1 LKVLFVASECTP
13 FIKTGGLA
21 DVIGSLPKYLQDLG
35 VDVRVIMPKYSGI
48 DFSLTGYPQW
58 QKSIHI
64 SMEWRKQFCGIETL
78 EYKNLI
84 FYFVDNKYYFDRPG
98 LYGYYDD
105 GERFAYFSKAV
116 VDILPHIGFKPDIIH
131 CHDWHSAMVPVLIDG
146 RRGDD
151 FYKDIKT
158 VYTIH
163 NLKFQGIFPKEV
175 LSLMELDDS
184 YFKFDKLEYHNNIN
198 FMKGGIIYS
207 NCVSTVSPTYVEEI
221 KTPFFGEGLEEILK
235 FHQSKLRGILN
246 GLDYEEYNPSTDS
259 NLYVKYSLKSLGGK
273 TRNKKML
280 QKELALVEDKNVP
293 LIAIISRLTEQK
305 GFYLIKEVLDEIL
318 QMNIQMVVLG
328 VGDKEFEDMFIHAEQ
343 RYPDKLRVLLKFD
356 EGLARKIYGGSD
368 LFLMPSLF
376 EPCGLSQLIAL
387 RYGSLPLVRETG
399 GLKDTV
405 VPYNQFTGEGNG
417 FSFTNYNAHDMLF
430 TLKWAIDIFYNDKK
444 AWRQLQKNAMETDNS
459 WKKSAQEY
467 LKLYEEVKGY

>member
-1 LKVLFVASECTP
+1 MKVLFVASECTP

-21 DVIGSLPKYLQDLG
+21 DVIGSLPKYLQGLG
-35 VDVRVIMPKYSGI
+35 NVDVRVIMPKYSDI
-48 DFSLTGYPQW
+48 NFSLTGYPQW
-58 QKSIHI
+58 QKSIEI

-78 EYKNLI
+78 EYNNI
-84 FYFVDNKYYFDRPG
+84 TFYFIDNQYYFNRPG

-116 VDILPHIGFKPDIIH
+116 VDLLPHLQFKPDIIH
-131 CHDWHSAMVPVLIDG
+131 CHDWHSAMVPVLIDK
-146 RRGDD
+146 RRNDD

-158 VYTIH
+158 IYTIH

-175 LSLMELDDS
+175 LYLMELDDS
-184 YFKFDKLEYHNNIN
+184 YFTFDKLEYYNNIN

-207 NCVSTVSPTYVEEI
+207 HCVTTVSPTYVEEI
-221 KTPFFGEGLEEILK
+221 KNPFYGEGLEEVLK
-235 FHQSKLRGILN
+235 YHQYKLKGILN

-259 NLYVKYSLKSLGGK
+259 NLYVKYSLKSLQGK

-280 QKELALVEDKNVP
+280 QKELGLVEDKNIP
-293 LIAIISRLTEQK
+293 LIAVISRLTEQK

-318 QMNIQMVVLG
+318 QMHIQMVVLG
-328 VGDKEFEDMFIHAEQ
+328 VGDKEFEEMFKGAEN
-343 RYPDKLRVLLKFD
+343 RYPNKLRVLLKFD
-356 EGLARKIYGGSD
+356 EGLARKIYGASD

-405 VPYNQFTGEGNG
+405 IPYNQFTGEGNG
-417 FSFTNYNAHDMLF
+417 FSFTNYNAHDMLY
-430 TLKWAIDIFYNDKK
+430 TLKWAVDIYYNDKVQ
-444 AWRQLQKNAMETDNS
+444 WRSLVKRAMESDYS
-459 WKKSAQEY
+459 WEKSAQEY
-467 LKLYEEVKGY
+467 LKLYGEIKG